1 MSRPR
6 IGINKGLPS
15 NLYTDKNSFV
25 YKTPDGIRKSLGTDR
40 AKAIKTANALN
51 IHFNSVELSV
61 DDLINNELSAR
72 VRQLSVSELIDE
84 FIELKKERA
93 KSPKTLAGAL
103 TRLQQYRR
111 ALGGLSVSKVTV
123 LTLNEWMAE
132 YATTHDTYRH
142 HRILLR
148 ELFSFAQASGYC
160 PDNVADRLMMVRLA
174 RTKAKKMR
182 KRMTQKQFDAIAKE
196 APPWLRVAMEIA
208 RQTGLRRSD
217 IARLKYSDIQ
227 GDKLIIIPEKNP
239 NFELHIKMGPK
250 LQETIAFSRQLVPS
264 DCPYIVHKT
273 NRRVP
278 EVIAKREHIGQVSP
292 EQITRTTNRL
302 VHADPLFVDY
312 KPGEHPTFHEIRAL
326 CAWLYKDSGR
336 DRDSVQGLLGHS
348 DEEMTEDY
356 QAGHKVEV
364 IDTWADL

>member
-6 IGINKGLPS
+6 MGTNKGLPS

-25 YKTPDGIRKSLGTDR
+25 YKTPDGVRKSLGTDR
-40 AKAIKTANALN
+40 AKAVKTANALN

-61 DDLINNELSAR
+61 DDLINSELSAR
-72 VRQLSVSELIDE
+72 VRQLSVSELIGE
-84 FIELKKERA
+84 FTDLKKERV
-93 KSPKTLAGAL
+93 KSPRTLAGAL
-103 TRLQQYRR
+103 TRLQQYKRTI
-111 ALGGLSVSKVTV
+111 GGLSVSKVTV
-123 LTLNEWMAE
+123 LTLNEWMTT

-160 PDNVADRLMMVRLA
+160 QDNAADKLMLVRLA
-174 RTKAKKMR
+174 RMKGKKVR
-182 KRMTQKQFDAIAKE
+182 KRMTQKQFDAIIKE

-217 IARLKYSDIQ
+217 IVRLKYSDIR
-227 GDKLIIIPEKNP
+227 GDTLIVVPEKNP

-250 LQETIAFSRQLVPS
+250 LQETVRFSRQLVPS
-264 DCPYIVHKT
+264 DCPFIVHKS
-273 NRRVP
+273 NRKVP

-292 EQITRTTNRL
+292 EQITRTINRL
-302 VHADPLFVDY
+302 VHADPLFADY
-312 KPGEHPTFHEIRAL
+312 QSGEHPTFHEIRAL

-336 DRDSVQGLLGHS
+336 ERDSVQGLLGHS

-356 QAGHKVEV
+356 QSGHKTEI